1 MNFDKQ
7 RLQQVVLNL
16 LRNAIKFSPPESS
29 NITVAMSLKHQAGR
43 DSLIEVSVKDNG
55 IGISEDDLQ
64 KIFTPYFRT
73 QERQS

>member
-1 MNFDKQ
+1 
-7 RLQQVVLNL
+7 
-16 LRNAIKFSPPESS
+16 
-29 NITVAMSLKHQAGR
+29 MSLKHQAGR

-64 KIFTPYFRT
+64 KVFTPYFRT